1 MLFCVVCE
9 KESPDKVNSF
19 ERIVYWDGTEETATI
34 EAEGE
39 TETDQAETES
49 AGEGTGLFAMEL
61 QEDDSIGIFWK
72 DETFGN
78 ADVNMFVKAE

>member
-1 MLFCVVCE
+1 MLFRVVCE
-9 KESPDKVNSF
+9 KESPDKVDSF
-19 ERIVYWDGTEETATI
+19 ERIVCWDGTEETATI

-49 AGEGTGLFAMEL
+49 AEEGTGLFALEL

-78 ADVNMFVKAE
+78 VDVNMFVKAE